1 MGDFDDEYAHGL
13 SDVLTEVAPNH
24 FITTGACPIDDF
36 AERMGFKDEN
46 FTEYETL
53 GGLLLDVL
61 DRIPDVGDEANYD
74 GRRASKV
81 RFVVRSMDARR
92 ITRSNSG

>member
-1 MGDFDDEYAHGL
+1 
-13 SDVLTEVAPNH
+13 
-24 FITTGACPIDDF
+24 
-36 AERMGFKDEN
+36 MGFKDEN

-61 DRIPDVGDEANYD
+61 DRIPDVGDEANYEED
-74 GRRASKV
+74 GTKV

-92 ITRSNSG
+92 INQVEFWVTEAEPADRPA